1 MDYSEKL
8 GRVEGLRRG
17 FTSGTCAQ
25 AAALAAA
32 KALLEQRT
40 LSQVT
45 VRLPSLSLT
54 LPVKELY
61 RNEERAAYSI
71 LKDSGDDDDIS
82 HGKEFC
88 CEVSYSERPGV
99 EVLGGKGVGVVTK
112 EGLAL
117 PVGSPAINPGPRDR
131 IISELSTLIDE
142 KRGLRVIVSVP
153 EGEELAKRT
162 WNPRLGIEG
171 GLSIIGSSGIIE
183 PRSSDAYR
191 RSIAVAI
198 RVVRKAGNETI
209 YLLSGYVG
217 QQYVSRLGI
226 DEQQVVLFGDHVG
239 YSLKKA
245 SDNGFSRV
253 VLCAHIGKL
262 AKVAAGIF
270 DTHSKYGDA
279 RLETISAH
287 AALQGAD
294 RDTIRRIMDFKTA
307 EEAASLLK
315 ERGLQRV
322 FDSINRSILQRCSLL
337 VGKPL
342 PLRSIILDL
351 SGEVLSDLG
360 GDDV

>member
-1 MDYSEKL
+1 MGYSEQL

-25 AAALAAA
+25 ATALAAA
-32 KALLEQRT
+32 RSLVEQRR

-54 LPVKELY
+54 LPVTELF
-61 RNEERAAYSI
+61 RDQKRAAYSI
-71 LKDSGDDDDIS
+71 LKDSGDDDDIT

-99 EVLGGKGVGVVTK
+99 EVLGGRGVGVVTK
-112 EGLAL
+112 KGLSL
-117 PVGSPAINPGPRDR
+117 PIGSPAINPGPRDR
-131 IISELSTLIDE
+131 IISELSILIHG

-183 PRSSDAYR
+183 PKSSDAYR

-217 QQYVSRLGI
+217 QRYASRVGL

-245 SDNGFSRV
+245 TDNRFARV
-253 VLCAHIGKL
+253 VLCAHIGKF

-287 AALQGAD
+287 AALQGAEQ
-294 RDTIRRIMDFKTA
+294 DTIRRIMDCKTA
-307 EEAASLLK
+307 EEAASILK
-315 ERGLQRV
+315 DKGLQRV
-322 FDSINRSILQRCSLL
+322 FDSINRSILERCSLL
-337 VGKPL
+337 VVKPL
-342 PLRSIILDL
+342 YLRSIILDL

-360 GDDV
+360 GEYV